1 MMMACKG
8 MHCTHYTRSGKH
20 LMAKTTSYP
29 WQMRGMIIGLLL
41 VWWEQ
46 ISGHGKWQN
55 KLKEMNTGI
64 SVCYD
69 QPEKNTISYGL

>member
-8 MHCTHYTRSGKH
+8 MHCTFDGQDYWH
-20 LMAKTTSYP
+20 
-29 WQMRGMIIGLLL
+29 MRGMIIGLLL

-46 ISGHGKWQN
+46 MSGHGKWQN

-64 SVCYD
+64 SVYYD
-69 QPEKNTISYGL
+69 